1 MQESNINTFKGG
13 GSTQKSFQE
22 VYTSEPYVASDEEAD
37 MTEAFDFDHQN
48 WL

>member
-1 MQESNINTFKGG
+1 MQENNLTTFKGG
-13 GSTQKSFQE
+13 GSPPKNYQE
-22 VYTSEPYVASDEEAD
+22 NCSSEPYLASDEEAD